1 MRPDTLLFPA
11 EKGFTLIEILIVVA
25 IIGILSAI
33 ALPAYNQYLL
43 DGRRVDA
50 RAAIMVVQ
58 SAQEKYRVSNTAYT
72 TSLSDL
78 GVGSE
83 SPEGHYTIS
92 ITSAGATN
100 YTISASANGSQSN
113 DTGCTSIT
121 LTMSGGSTAK
131 SPDSCWGN

>member
-1 MRPDTLLFPA
+1 M
-11 EKGFTLIEILIVVA
+11 VA

-50 RAAIMVVQ
+50 KAAIMAVQ
-58 SAQEKYRVSNTAYT
+58 SAQEKYRVSHTAYAN
-72 TSLSDL
+72 SLNDL
-78 GVGSE
+78 GVNSS

-92 ITSAGATN
+92 ITSAGASN
-100 YTISASANGSQSN
+100 YTISASANGSQGN

-131 SPDSCWGN
+131 SPAKCWGN